1 MSVIFGPVE
10 PPSRTFSVP
19 VGRGAHLFRCRAA
32 MSNEDKVSNTI
43 EELAGKS
50 KETAGRATDKPPSSR
65 ARTA

>member
-1 MSVIFGPVE
+1 
-10 PPSRTFSVP
+10 
-19 VGRGAHLFRCRAA
+19 

-43 EELAGKS
+43 EVLAGKS